1 MKTELCRAAMLYS
14 DHCTGFQMEKCRRDG
29 HILLL
34 EICLNHECL
43 FGWSVQTTS
52 EEVSGQSERVTVSF
66 CAQPMKDVS
75 SRKVG
80 RNFCFSSQVKAC
92 LAGSNRGTKQMMENT
107 SFFFPYYQKYLIDT
121 QREYTTLVK
130 IQDLLKKR
138 ILFLSN
144 TVVNTLYH
152 SFWPNLTSGSLSPPS
167 NCSSFSSL
175 PCLWTLLWPQGSLP
189 LWLSLPA
196 PLRQQDLHVLLS
208 PQQHR
213 IQILLQRDGVPDGHA
228 AEPHRHVRWIRT
240 QVS

>member
-1 MKTELCRAAMLYS
+1 MSACLAEVCKLLARKWVDKVRVRA
-14 DHCTGFQMEKCRRDG
+14 
-29 HILLL
+29 
-34 EICLNHECL
+34 
-43 FGWSVQTTS
+43 
-52 EEVSGQSERVTVSF
+52 VSF
-66 CAQPMKDVS
+66 CAQPMKDIS

-107 SFFFPYYQKYLIDT
+107 SFFFPYYQRYLIDT
-121 QREYTTLVK
+121 RREYTTRVK
-130 IQDLLKKR
+130 IQDLLKKMYIIFVSR
-138 ILFLSN
+138 SCN
-144 TVVNTLYH
+144 TANTFYYSSDQIWHLDLY
-152 SFWPNLTSGSLSPPS
+152 LPPP
-167 NCSSFSSL
+167 NCSSISSL